1 MASDTPDEPQA
12 EQPLAQKLLVLE
24 QWGNA
29 QFPVA
34 CDAIGD
40 IYLPVRALC
49 LCLGIASQMKIKA
62 LRKSRSTQRYL
73 RRFYLTSP
81 SGGGRQAQWRLHIRA
96 LAFWLAGHIDVDAV
110 RPELQ
115 QGLLE
120 WQDTLIHAAHELFF
134 GDATAAS
141 TITEPDLALQ
151 LNDAIFEIRRLK
163 TIVKLHSRRLG
174 TLERFT
180 LPDTYFDSLD
190 DEDP

>member
-1 MASDTPDEPQA
+1 MASDTPDESQA

-29 QFPVA
+29 QFPIA
-34 CDAIGD
+34 CDAVGD
-40 IYLPVRALC
+40 IYMPVRALC
-49 LCLGIASQMKIKA
+49 LYLGIASQMQIKA
-62 LRKSRSTQRYL
+62 LRKSRSMQRCL

-81 SGGGRQAQWRLHIRA
+81 SGGGRQAQWCLHIRA

-120 WQDTLIHAAHELFF
+120 WQDTLIQAAHQLFF
-134 GDATAAS
+134 GEASVAS
-141 TITEPDLALQ
+141 TIPEQDLALQ
-151 LNDAIFEIRRLK
+151 LNDALFEIRRLK

-180 LPDTYFDSLD
+180 LPDTYFDTLE
-190 DEDP
+190 DEDS